1 MQLSLPLLLGSVQ
14 PMKLKEADPISLD
27 GRERTP
33 ARPCARVDMSHS
45 AHFSAPRAVWQPS
58 AGLPRPAKSPHCAS
72 DLASPLRTKRAD
84 NFRVARKAL
93 FITAAFLRTV
103 RDLHGG
109 VL

>member
-14 PMKLKEADPISLD
+14 PTKLKEADPISLN
-27 GRERTP
+27 RKE
-33 ARPCARVDMSHS
+33 CAPDTSHS
-45 AHFSAPRAVWQPS
+45 AHLSAPRAVWQPS
-58 AGLPRPAKSPHCAS
+58 AGLPRPTKPPHCAS
-72 DLASPLRTKRAD
+72 DLASPLRTKRVD
-84 NFRVARKAL
+84 RFRIARKAL